1 MAEHSVNLYILDNL
15 PAYRSLDPSGML
27 EHIHRLPAQ
36 CSAVWQEAMRF
47 KLPPDYRDINKVIV
61 LGMGGSA
68 IGGELAL
75 GLVAGKAFTAVQRD
89 YTLPCPLDEHTLV
102 IASSYSGETE
112 ETLTAF
118 GAALD
123 CKAKTVAVTTGGK
136 LKAIAERRHVPI
148 FPIGYQSPP
157 RAALA
162 HSMMPILAV
171 LTKIGLLPD
180 LSADVA
186 EAGTA
191 MSSLAQRIGEQSPL
205 TANPAKRLAGQ
216 LHGHVAVIYGAEFLS
231 GVARRWKTQINENS
245 KAWAFF
251 EVLPEFNHNAVV
263 GYEHPGKHVPQPVPV
278 MLSSNLLSPR
288 LQKRIEVTGSIMA
301 RAGLTHELVSG
312 EGKAKFAQ
320 MMGLILFGDYVSFYL
335 ALLNRVDPT
344 PVNVIDFLKKSL
356 A

>member
-1 MAEHSVNLYILDNL
+1 MTEHSVNLYILDNL
-15 PAYRSLDPSGML
+15 PAYPSLDPSNML
-27 EHIHRLPAQ
+27 EHIHRLPQQ

-47 KLPPDYRDINKVIV
+47 NLPPDYRDINKVIV

-75 GLVAGKAFTAVQRD
+75 GLIAGKAFTAVQRD

-112 ETLTAF
+112 ETLAAF

-123 CKAKTVAVTTGGK
+123 CQAKTLAITTGGK
-136 LKAIAERRHVPI
+136 LKAIAESRHIPV

-162 HSMMPILAV
+162 YSLMPILAV
-171 LTKIGLLPD
+171 LNKIGLLPD

-186 EAGTA
+186 EASAT
-191 MSSLAQRIGEQSPL
+191 MSSIVQRIGEKAPIS
-205 TANPAKRLAGQ
+205 TNPAKQLAGH

-263 GYEHPGKHVPQPVPV
+263 GYEHPDKTFPQPVPV
-278 MLSSNLLSPR
+278 VLSSDLLSSR
-288 LQKRIEVTGSIMA
+288 IQKRIEVTRSILAHAGIPHQLVKMEDGSPFS
-301 RAGLTHELVSG
+301 H
-312 EGKAKFAQ
+312 
-320 MMGLILFGDYVSFYL
+320 MMGLVLFGDYVSFYL

-344 PVNVIDFLKKSL
+344 PVTVIDFLKKSL

>member
-1 MAEHSVNLYILDNL
+1 MAEHSVNLYVLDNL
-15 PAYRSLDPSGML
+15 SAYPSLDPSNML
-27 EHIHRLPAQ
+27 EHIHRLPEQ
-36 CSAVWQEAMRF
+36 CSAVWQEAIRF
-47 KLPPDYRDINKVIV
+47 DLPPDYRDINKVVV

-89 YTLPCPLDEHTLV
+89 YTLPCPLDKHTLV

-123 CKAKTVAVTTGGK
+123 CHTKTLVITTGGK
-136 LKAIAERRHVPI
+136 LKAIAESRQVPV

-162 HSMMPILAV
+162 YSLMPILAV

-180 LSADVA
+180 LSEDVVGA
-186 EAGTA
+186 SAI
-191 MSSLAQRIGEQSPL
+191 MSALAQRIDEKAPFS
-205 TANPAKRLAGQ
+205 TNRAKQLADH

-278 MLSSNLLSPR
+278 MLSSNLLSSR
-288 LQKRIEVTGSIMA
+288 MQKRIEVTRSILT
-301 RAGLTHELVSG
+301 RAGIPHQLVKMEDGTPLS
-312 EGKAKFAQ
+312 Q
-320 MMGLILFGDYVSFYL
+320 MMGLVLFGDYVSYYL